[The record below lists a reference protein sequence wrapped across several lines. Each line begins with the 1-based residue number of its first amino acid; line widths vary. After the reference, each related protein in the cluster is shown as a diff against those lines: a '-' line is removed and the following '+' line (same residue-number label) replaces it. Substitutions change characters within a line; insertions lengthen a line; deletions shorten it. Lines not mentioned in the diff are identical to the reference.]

1 LIDQKLL
8 RRVRTMLIGSF
19 RRKLVRRLLGTVI
32 AGWHELTKKGNFDSR
47 SKAQLRESLTV
58 QEGLTAAAEAALDEY
73 AKVLVDA
80 ERSLEA
86 ESRTQSLLAR
96 RTESAHTELAAMR
109 VKCHSAQQEVL
120 RLRTLVRHYEIR
132 YPRAFTSPMLQGHAA
147 AMLPAVAEEEMAVV
161 APDGKGAA
169 GSRPASP
176 LALPALPL
184 IMQNDEMRRLA
195 RLGLAV
201 NPLLGNEKYAPPVSG
216 GTMADS
222 EVRRLRELLSF
233 VVSGELPANPS
244 LEVLDLQQ
252 ASELQYEYREA
263 NAAVA
268 IYTADGDS
276 LRAVDNPQHMAAAGL
291 QPGSPPRSAQSADG
305 LSALVE
311 QMAFDDSTAE
321 ELPPPP
327 RAPEGG
333 AELLAR
339 RVAERREELR
349 SRVAMQRV
357 DLYAPEVEVVITQE
371 DAATAAAGGE
381 FAQALVGF

>member
-1 LIDQKLL
+1 
-8 RRVRTMLIGSF
+8 M
-19 RRKLVRRLLGTVI
+19 
-32 AGWHELTKKGNFDSR
+32 
-47 SKAQLRESLTV
+47 
-58 QEGLTAAAEAALDEY
+58 
-73 AKVLVDA
+73 
-80 ERSLEA
+80 
-86 ESRTQSLLAR
+86 
-96 RTESAHTELAAMR
+96 
-109 VKCHSAQQEVL
+109 L

-321 ELPPPP
+321 GRPLSQRRNLSPPHPHTLVLSPEPTACHHHHLPPPP
-327 RAPEGG
+327 PPAPPPPPSITAPKRARS
-333 AELLAR
+333 ASASDLLPPSHASQSYRRHRGLR
-339 RVAERREELR
+339 RVELSCWRGGWRSGARSFVAASPCSGLTSTRRRWR
-349 SRVAMQRV
+349 S
-357 DLYAPEVEVVITQE
+357 
-371 DAATAAAGGE
+371 
-381 FAQALVGF
+381 